1 MYYAYL
7 LRMIDIHKSVLR
19 VESRTKME
27 RTMKRRE
34 FLKRRKEPRWSDT
47 VARLATAASSVRER
61 TLRPPCVIHHYL
73 PPGYRINFCSN
84 LSSLSLLFLSC
95 STQSTDREILYW
107 NHNILSTVTFSY
119 WSVITGCLI
128 GIDIVHDED
137 KNYYHNYLDSE
148 LEFYLKS

>member
-7 LRMIDIHKSVLR
+7 LRMIDIHESVLR

-73 PPGYRINFCSN
+73 PPGYRINSCSS
-84 LSSLSLLFLSC
+84 LSSLSPVSLLFYAKLIEKSFIETTIFCPLWLC
-95 STQSTDREILYW
+95 SYW
-107 NHNILSTVTFSY
+107 N
-119 WSVITGCLI
+119 VITGCLI